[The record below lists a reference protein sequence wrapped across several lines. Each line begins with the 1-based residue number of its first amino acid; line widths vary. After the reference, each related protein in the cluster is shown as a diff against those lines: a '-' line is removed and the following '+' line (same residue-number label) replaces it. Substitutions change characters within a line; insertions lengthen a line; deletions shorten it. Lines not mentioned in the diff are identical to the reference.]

1 MPTIKKLIDQE
12 LINQKIINQFN
23 DLCEQHDIDVDSQI
37 NSLCELVIR
46 LQIANGGSLKQCCE
60 SYEQKF
66 IRNYKKIK
74 NNKFIKEIN

>member
-1 MPTIKKLIDQE
+1 MPKAKLTTRQE